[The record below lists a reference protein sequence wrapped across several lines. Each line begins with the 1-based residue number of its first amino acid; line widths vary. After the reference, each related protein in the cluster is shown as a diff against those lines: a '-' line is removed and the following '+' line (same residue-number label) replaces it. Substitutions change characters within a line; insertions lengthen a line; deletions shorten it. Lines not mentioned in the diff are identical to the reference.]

1 MAITRT
7 RNKIQF
13 VQDILSVFESFRHS
27 GKSYLDYLRQSR
39 GGDEFDVRDMII
51 KPLFRKLGFNEQD
64 FYNEV
69 TIQSG
74 EVDLNIGPD
83 KLQPV
88 ITVEAKA
95 TNTHDLKIAREQQLF
110 PYMEELRTPI
120 GIVTNGMQFEV
131 WEQKKAKSLLVKLD
145 FARIMADY
153 LQDKL
158 DTLADDDFARIL
170 KLMYLKK
177 DIRYI
182 RDEDLYTIPA
192 IDISEPIA
200 FQNLLSDIAKLM
212 EMAKID
218 VEEQFHIR
226 MAEFKDYEK
235 QRQTFE
241 GWQLQKLQ
249 KETKQAR
256 QLAHDFHRWT
266 EINNIDL
273 GKNTNSRDKFITET
287 MYILINRI
295 LLIRIAE
302 DHQIIPRRISNGAI
316 EDFQQFV
323 GDIKINYNKLLD
335 IAYDTMRGVYE
346 HFFKHDIFDW
356 YIPDSELL
364 LRLLFVFNKYNFAHV
379 NRDILG
385 NLYQKYIDK
394 DERKRLGQF
403 YTPDEVVQYI
413 LDAVGYT
420 SNAEIE
426 NKILLDPACGSGG
439 FLVPSVNRLIARLR
453 NKNYDPITI
462 LNKVRDNIYGFDIN
476 PFAAHLTETNLLFQ
490 VVDLISDA
498 KKLDPDFKME
508 QFNVFITDSLRLPEE
523 GQKGKNMSFFE
534 NDFLNSVAVQDAEI
548 VKEIKLKRGRFEGG
562 VDFVVGNPP
571 WGGILKREKEK
582 YQSEELKDTFVS
594 AVGKYDIYVLF
605 IETGIK
611 CLKDLGKLGYIV
623 QNRFLR
629 ADYGEKL
636 REYIL
641 KTCQINRIVDFGD
654 TRVFADATNYPC
666 IIALEKKLVEKEEV
680 IYIEVR
686 RKAEELNPEKVIDLV
701 KAPYKTKAKDFL
713 SVLRF
718 KQTNLKNLS
727 AWTQGQIASQFLLKR
742 LEDVENL
749 GNLCEEIMEGVTFGG
764 KGSDEI
770 YCVNTDMIQQ
780 FQLEKSL
787 LKKVLKGRDLKKWR
801 ISWND
806 RFLVYPYDESGKEV
820 DLKKFPHTQRY
831 LKQFQNSLNARILD
845 GKELSDWGKVW
856 YSYWRVRSP
865 QVFEIAK
872 IVSPRLATENSFAL
886 DDKADFYLTDS
897 AVAIIP
903 KNLDVKYLLGIL
915 NSRLLFFFIKN
926 CSPFVQGRYF
936 SYTRTYLEKLPI
948 KLATNDKEKKIAKE
962 IIKNVDKIIKLEP
975 IVESQHFEGLIGKF
989 KSKFTKYSEI
999 QFVPLSDC
1007 SSLKQIQL
1015 EKRLG
1020 KPNIWREGKRVF
1032 LTRNHYLDLANE
1044 SMAEYI
1050 ELMLKSMQSNLR
1062 GLTKPDILQLIK
1074 VPQQEK
1080 IVAAILKYN
1089 ADLKKQK
1096 VELEIKRAHID
1107 QTIDNLVYEL
1117 YAISDD
1123 DRDMIEKSL
1132 Q

>member
-1 MAITRT
+1 MAVTRT
-7 RNKIQF
+7 KNKIQF
-13 VQDILSVFESFRHS
+13 VQDILSVFASFRHS
-27 GKSYLDYLRQSR
+27 GRTYLEYLRQSK

-51 KPLFRKLGFNEQD
+51 KSLFRKLGYEEQD

-69 TIQSG
+69 TLQSG
-74 EVDLNIGPD
+74 EVDLNIGPA

-88 ITVEAKA
+88 ITVETKA
-95 TNTHDLKIAREQQLF
+95 TNIHDLKIAREQQLF
-110 PYMEELRTPI
+110 PYMGELRTPI
-120 GIVTNGMQFEV
+120 GIVTNGVQFEV
-131 WEQKKAKSLLVKLD
+131 WEQKKAKTLLVKLD

-153 LQDKL
+153 LYGKL
-158 DTLADDDFARIL
+158 DALADDDFARIL

-182 RDEDLYTIPA
+182 RDEDLYTIPT
-192 IDISEPIA
+192 IDISEPSA

-226 MAEFKDYEK
+226 MTEFQNYKN
-235 QRQTFE
+235 QSQMLE
-241 GWQLQKLQ
+241 GWQLQKIQ
-249 KETKQAR
+249 KESKQAR
-256 QLAHDFHRWT
+256 QLAHYFHRWA

-273 GKNTNSRDKFITET
+273 EKNANSRDKFITET

-316 EDFQQFV
+316 QDFQQFV

-364 LRLLFVFNKYNFAHV
+364 LRILFVFNQYNFAHV

-413 LDAVGYT
+413 LDAVGYN

-426 NKILLDPACGSGG
+426 NKTLLDPACGSGG
-439 FLVPSVNRLIARLR
+439 FLVPAANRLIARLK

-490 VVDLISDA
+490 VVDLISAA
-498 KKLDPDFKME
+498 KKLDPEFRME
-508 QFNVFITDSLRLPEE
+508 QFNVFVTDSLRLPEE
-523 GQKGKNMSFFE
+523 GQKGKNMSLFE

-548 VKEIKLKRGRFEGG
+548 VKQIKLKQNRFKDGM
-562 VDFVVGNPP
+562 DFVVGNPP
-571 WGGILKREKEK
+571 YLSILQMADQDKEYYKRNYKSYK
-582 YQSEELKDTFVS
+582 FRS
-594 AVGKYDIYVLF
+594 DIFGLF
-605 IETGIK
+605 FEFSIHSI
-611 CLKDLGKLGYIV
+611 LNRNGKLGFIIPSVILNSESYDT
-623 QNRFLR
+623 LR
-629 ADYGEKL
+629 RL
-636 REYIL
+636 IL
-641 KTCQINRIVDFGD
+641 DESKIRNIVDFQDGVFIDSIVPTVILIVHREENPTKRTKNKITIVRKIEDFGNKKFEKVSISQNTFERTFNNIFNVNLDIKTSDFLEKIKEETEKLGSILRINRGINTGNDAKYITQDNKDKDAKKVLRGGNINRYQVIYQNEFVLYKPAELHDPAREDNFKCPQKLLFRRLGVEPIATIDENQFYVLD
-654 TRVFADATNYPC
+654 TLYTGIP
-666 IIALEKKLVEKEEV
+666 IIDKFELKYILSIINSSLIKYYYQKNVPIKGRTFPEVRIFDLNEIPIKIAIKKVQKKLVSLVDQILEINKN
-680 IYIEVR
+680 IY
-686 RKAEELNPEKVIDLV
+686 
-701 KAPYKTKAKDFL
+701 
-713 SVLRF
+713 
-718 KQTNLKNLS
+718 
-727 AWTQGQIASQFLLKR
+727 
-742 LEDVENL
+742 
-749 GNLCEEIMEGVTFGG
+749 
-764 KGSDEI
+764 
-770 YCVNTDMIQQ
+770 
-780 FQLEKSL
+780 
-787 LKKVLKGRDLKKWR
+787 
-801 ISWND
+801 
-806 RFLVYPYDESGKEV
+806 EV
-820 DLKKFPHTQRY
+820 D
-831 LKQFQNSLNARILD
+831 SLVNN
-845 GKELSDWGKVW
+845 
-856 YSYWRVRSP
+856 
-865 QVFEIAK
+865 F
-872 IVSPRLATENSFAL
+872 
-886 DDKADFYLTDS
+886 DK
-897 AVAIIP
+897 
-903 KNLDVKYLLGIL
+903 LL
-915 NSRLLFFFIKN
+915 
-926 CSPFVQGRYF
+926 
-936 SYTRTYLEKLPI
+936 E
-948 KLATNDKEKKIAKE
+948 
-962 IIKNVDKIIKLEP
+962 
-975 IVESQHFEGLIGKF
+975 KF
-989 KSKFTKYSEI
+989 KSKFTQYSEI

-1032 LTRNHYLDLANE
+1032 LARNHYLDLANE

-1050 ELMLKSMQSNLR
+1050 ELVLNSMQSNLR
-1062 GLTKPDILQLIK
+1062 GLTKPDILRLIR

-1080 IVAAILKYN
+1080 IVTAILKYS

-1096 VELEIKRAHID
+1096 VELERKRAHID
-1107 QTIDNLVYEL
+1107 QTIDKLVYEL

-1123 DRDMIEKSL
+1123 DRNMIEKSL